1 MSTDKQKEYYI
12 KNRKRLQEYYQKNK
26 EEMRSKSYEYRHV
39 KKPELI
45 KLQAAKR
52 RSKLYNLPF
61 NLVEQDIKDIWP
73 EDNKC
78 PALGIPFVTGDQKTK
93 SYSSPNL
100 DRIIPDKGYV
110 KGNIQIVCGL
120 ANKIMSNATPD
131 QVIQVG
137 QYFKKVIEDLNR
149 NNMEGDTL
157 K

>member
-12 KNRKRLQEYYQKNK
+12 KNRKKLQEYYQKNK
-26 EEMRSKSYEYRHV
+26 EEMRRKSYEYRHV
-39 KKPELI
+39 KKPELV

-73 EDNKC
+73 KDNKC
-78 PALGIPFVTGDQKTK
+78 PALGIPFITGDQKTK

-100 DRIIPDKGYV
+100 DRIVPDKGYV

-120 ANKIMSNATPD
+120 ANKIMSNATPN

-137 QYFKKVIEDLNR
+137 QYFKKVTEELNR